1 MVKSLFLILILIACS
16 LNLWAIEKETIVL
29 SKQMIA
35 LLQKAKDCNIE
46 RVGPDILF
54 CTGITLNAQ
63 DIAFFKSLDKK
74 KCHKFIH
81 QLGYS
86 VFDLDSLKS
95 SQRAKIDSSFKEM
108 KSEFENSTK
117 LAYIDYKLK
126 TVLFKSSAKVGEC
139 IHEIIHFYQHN
150 RDSSSDLS
158 PSNRRKLQERLQDQL
173 EKEIVVVENW
183 ERKGNKKKASEL
195 AKQLGP
201 LIQLQ
206 REWGKLSDWLDEKEV
221 YEFMMEN
228 YQEMN
233 LQERD
238 FDIAVSN
245 LVSYQYALDWKMRQR
260 VLHYANE
267 LLNKKYA
274 AVKVNEKMKFKT
286 EAYYNNLFKQNKIS
300 RDQFETKVIGL
311 RKYKASIAAQKAVSL
326 EEKLKAK
333 MRGRLFQNKKDQV
346 IIKGNGLSYSLRDQ
360 LPYVELIVSKTKKI
374 AMLIDLGAQHSIL
387 PLTFGEGLDL
397 SLVGQKKIQSGHTSS
412 SVSPII
418 QLHNEVQLGE
428 LFVKNVDFALSQDKF
443 FSNFGILGID
453 FFEKTKLPWVWDFKS
468 GRIHLDHHHNE
479 DGKSSGLPL
488 LVNGLKRFD
497 ALEYRCQNIE
507 VRLDTGS
514 QVYGDYRSNLDSKEL
529 EGCAKEI
536 KKLSPLDANQIY
548 FSRGIDVNLG
558 FSYLREH
565 YDGLVFDLVKGR
577 IELQE
582 KKDSL

>member
-1 MVKSLFLILILIACS
+1 MLKAPLLILSLIAYS
-16 LNLWAIEKETIVL
+16 LNLWAVEKETIAL

-35 LLQKAKDCNIE
+35 LLQKAKDCNIHQ
-46 RVGPDILF
+46 VGADILF
-54 CTGITLNAQ
+54 CTGIKIKPQ

-74 KCHKFIH
+74 ECHKFIH

-86 VFDLDSLKS
+86 VFELDSRKT

-108 KSEFENSTK
+108 KSEFEDSTK

-126 TVLFKSSAKVGEC
+126 TVLFKSSAGVGEC

-150 RDSSSDLS
+150 RESPSELS
-158 PSNRRKLQERLQDQL
+158 PSNRKKLQERLQAQL

-195 AKQLGP
+195 AANLSP

-206 REWGKLSDWLDEKEV
+206 REWVKLSDWLDEKEV
-221 YEFMMEN
+221 YEFMMQN

-233 LQERD
+233 LKERD

-245 LVSYQYALDWKMRQR
+245 LVNYQYALDWKMRQR
-260 VLHYANE
+260 VLFHANE

-274 AVKVNEKMKFKT
+274 AVLVNEKMKFKT
-286 EAYYNNLFKQNKIS
+286 EAIYNDLFKKNKIT

-311 RKYKASIAAQKAVSL
+311 RKQKALIAAGKALNLEDRLKAS
-326 EEKLKAK
+326 
-333 MRGRLFQNKKDQV
+333 MRGRLFEKKEEQL
-346 IIKGNGLSYSLRDQ
+346 IIKGNSFSYRIRDE
-360 LPYVELIVSKTKKI
+360 LPYVELVLSDSKKI
-374 AMLIDLGAQHSIL
+374 PLLIDLGAQQSIL
-387 PLTFGEGLDL
+387 PLSFGEGLDL

-412 SVSPII
+412 AQNPII
-418 QLHNEVQLGE
+418 QLHNEVKMKGLV
-428 LFVKNVDFALSQDKF
+428 VKNMEFALSTDKL

-453 FFEKTKLPWVWDFKS
+453 FFEKTKSIWNWDLKS
-468 GRIHLDHHHNE
+468 NMIRLHQEEIATRAH
-479 DGKSSGLPL
+479 PL
-488 LVNGLKRFD
+488 RENGLHRFD
-497 ALEYRCQNIE
+497 ALEFNCKGIQI
-507 VRLDTGS
+507 RLDTGS
-514 QVYGDYRSNLDSKEL
+514 QVYGDFRNNLDSKEL
-529 EGCAKEI
+529 EGCAKQIE
-536 KKLSPLDANQIY
+536 KLAPLGANQIY

-565 YDGLVFDLVKGR
+565 YDALVFDLMKGR
-577 IELQE
+577 VELQE

>member
-1 MVKSLFLILILIACS
+1 MIKALLLILGLVVCS
-16 LNLWAIEKETIVL
+16 LNLWAVEKETIAL
-29 SKQMIA
+29 SKQMIG

-46 RVGPDILF
+46 QVGPDTLF
-54 CTGITLNAQ
+54 CTGITLKAQ
-63 DIAFFKSLDKK
+63 DIEFFKSLDKK

-81 QLGYS
+81 QLGFS
-86 VFDLDSLKS
+86 VFELDSVKT
-95 SQRAKIDSSFKEM
+95 SQRAKMDSSFKEM

-126 TVLFKSSAKVGEC
+126 TVLFKSTATVAEC
-139 IHEIIHFYQHN
+139 IHEVIHFYQHY
-150 RDSSSDLS
+150 RISSSDLS
-158 PSNRRKLQERLQDQL
+158 PSNRKKLQERLQGQL
-173 EKEIVVVENW
+173 EKEIEVVENW
-183 ERKGNKKKASEL
+183 ERKGDKKKASEL
-195 AKQLGP
+195 AAQLSP

-228 YQEMN
+228 YQKMN

-245 LVSYQYALDWKMRQR
+245 LVNYQYALDWKMRQR
-260 VLHYANE
+260 VLHHANE

-286 EAYYNNLFKQNKIS
+286 EAYYNDLFKQNKIS
-300 RDQFETKVIGL
+300 RDQFEAKVIGL

-333 MRGRLFQNKKDQV
+333 MRGRLFKNSEEQM
-346 IIKGNGLSYSLRDQ
+346 ILKGDELTYSIRDQ
-360 LPYVELIVSKTKKI
+360 LPYVELILSKTKKI
-374 AMLIDLGAQHSIL
+374 PMLIDLGAQQSIL
-387 PLTFGEGLDL
+387 PLNFGQGHDL

-412 SVSPII
+412 SQSPII
-418 QLHNEVQLGE
+418 QLHHEVQLGE
-428 LFVKNVDFALSQDKF
+428 LVVKNMGFALSQDKL

-453 FFEKTKLPWVWDFKS
+453 FFEKTKSAWIWDFKS
-468 GRIHLDHHHNE
+468 SRIRLHHHYKE
-479 DGKSSGLPL
+479 EAKTLGYPL
-488 LVNGLKRFD
+488 LENGLKRFD
-497 ALEYRCQNIE
+497 ALEYRCENIE

-514 QVYGDYRSNLDSKEL
+514 QVYGDFRNNLDTKEL
-529 EGCAKEI
+529 EGCAKQIE
-536 KKLSPLDANQIY
+536 KLSPLETNQIY

-565 YDGLVFDLVKGR
+565 YDALVFDLVKGR

-582 KKDSL
+582 KKDLL